1 MQVNIISKKI
11 HINFKYSLYYK
22 EFAQQITIVSGAM
35 VKNMVKS
42 QNVSNPEPTQWKK
55 FSVFGEIKLEVIINY
70 TMSGSYSSERLASG
84 LVIRLIVFKLK
95 F

>member
-42 QNVSNPEPTQWKK
+42 QNVSNPERPRFNTQWKK
-55 FSVFGEIKLEVIINY
+55 FSVFGGIKVEVIIN
-70 TMSGSYSSERLASG
+70 
-84 LVIRLIVFKLK
+84 
-95 F
+95 